1 VPVNAEFSLRH
12 IPGGD
17 YIAPGHVHKA
27 QGIARSYPFPHLLQH
42 RKAMSVRMKA
52 CGISE
57 MDKER
62 GGMNN
67 ACGGMDDM
75 RGGMNNACGG
85 MDNTRGGMDDMRG
98 GMCDLRL

>member
-1 VPVNAEFSLRH
+1 
-12 IPGGD
+12 
-17 YIAPGHVHKA
+17 
-27 QGIARSYPFPHLLQH
+27 
-42 RKAMSVRMKA
+42 MSVRMKA

-85 MDNTRGGMDDMRG
+85 LDDMRG

>member
-1 VPVNAEFSLRH
+1 
-12 IPGGD
+12 
-17 YIAPGHVHKA
+17 
-27 QGIARSYPFPHLLQH
+27 
-42 RKAMSVRMKA
+42 MSVRMKA

-85 MDNTRGGMDDMRG
+85 MDDMRG
-98 GMCDLRL
+98 GMCDLQCSAEGRTYI